1 MPLVERIEPGP
12 DTIRVLLTTDNHVG
26 AFENDPIR
34 GDDAW
39 KTFDEITTIAKDKDV
54 DMIIQGGDLFHINKP
69 TKKSMYHVMKS
80 LRSNCMGDRP
90 CELELLSDP
99 AQSLN
104 NGFDEV
110 NYEDPNLNISIPVF
124 AISGNHDDATG
135 ESLLLALDVL
145 AVTGLINN
153 FGKVKNTEAITVS
166 PILLQKGQ
174 TKLALYGMSNVRD
187 ERLHRLFR
195 DGGVKFQRPNIQTED
210 WFNLFVI
217 HQNHAAHTYT
227 SSIPESFLPNFLDFI
242 LWGHEHECIPY
253 PVHNPETTFD
263 VLQAGSSVATSLAEG
278 EVADKKY
285 LF

>member
-1 MPLVERIEPGP
+1 
-12 DTIRVLLTTDNHVG
+12 
-26 AFENDPIR
+26 
-34 GDDAW
+34 
-39 KTFDEITTIAKDKDV
+39 
-54 DMIIQGGDLFHINKP
+54 
-69 TKKSMYHVMKS
+69 MYHVMKS

-217 HQNHAAHTYT
+217 HQNHAAHYT
-227 SSIPESFLPNFLDFI
+227 SSIPESFYQISLILYYGVMNMNVFLI
-242 LWGHEHECIPY
+242 QCIIQKPHLMY
-253 PVHNPETTFD
+253 YK
-263 VLQAGSSVATSLAEG
+263 AGSSVATSLAEG